1 MAGKLVRDNFEDVKV
16 DDNGDV
22 DGSWELLAQQLPNK
36 LGEGDLDVLERSED
50 WGYGGWPP

>member
-1 MAGKLVRDNFEDVKV
+1 MAGKLVGDNFEDVKV

-22 DGSWELLAQQLPNK
+22 GGSWELLAQQLPNK